1 MEDILQSS
9 YKFTDH
15 PLQKIN
21 TPHFIRKKGK
31 RSNLLDLLTW
41 YYYKNKTVSWDL
53 FGPELENYCQAIDMQ
68 AIPYYGSYRCGFSF
82 SDSQIAHFLRS
93 RESIP
98 EIFNVKLLEAALT
111 ADGSLLQI
119 MEPIHQ
125 RNEQLALAS
134 IKTYKAP
141 WKFIDEKLR
150 KNPSFIF
157 AALQINGRILS
168 YLSKES
174 VEIEIMYS
182 PHSNKTLQLINI
194 WIRNFGMI
202 WESLIWYCK
211 KMVYH

>member
-1 MEDILQSS
+1 MILRTEKWKTYYRVLINSPIIL
-9 YKFTDH
+9 YK
-15 PLQKIN
+15 KIN

-119 MEPIHQ
+119 MEPSTS
-125 RNEQLALAS
+125 E
-134 IKTYKAP
+134 
-141 WKFIDEKLR
+141 
-150 KNPSFIF
+150 
-157 AALQINGRILS
+157 
-168 YLSKES
+168 
-174 VEIEIMYS
+174 M
-182 PHSNKTLQLINI
+182 SNLL
-194 WIRNFGMI
+194 
-202 WESLIWYCK
+202 
-211 KMVYH
+211 